1 MQRVQFYP
9 SVDLAT
15 ILDSEAKKNGVS
27 VSAFVTDLLNEYYG
41 LAKKNAPT
49 ITQLTTTV
57 LKEVEEYIKSN
68 APKEFDLNI
77 ASKTY
82 RAIDMT
88 CGKKPST
95 VRASIGRSFGSK
107 IGNVPFGNVR
117 QCIVN
122 GKNKSSSNN
131 ALVYE
136 TFNWDGM

>member
-9 SVDLAT
+9 SVDLAN
-15 ILDSEAKKNGVS
+15 ILDSEAKKNSVS
-27 VSAFVTDLLNEYYG
+27 ISAFVTDLLNEYYG
-41 LAKKNAPT
+41 LAKKNVPT
-49 ITQLTTTV
+49 MTQLTTTV
-57 LKEVEEYIKSN
+57 LKEVEEYIKTN
-68 APKEFDLNI
+68 EPNEFDLNI

-82 RAIDMT
+82 REIDMT

-107 IGNVPFGNVR
+107 IGKVPFSNVR

-122 GKNKSSSNN
+122 GKNKLSSNN

-136 TFNWDGM
+136 IF

>member
-9 SVDLAT
+9 SVDLAN

-27 VSAFVTDLLNEYYG
+27 ISAFVTDLLNEYYG
-41 LAKKNAPT
+41 LAKKNVPT

-68 APKEFDLNI
+68 APNEFDLNI

-82 RAIDMT
+82 REIDMT

-107 IGNVPFGNVR
+107 IGKVPFSNVR

-122 GKNKSSSNN
+122 GKNKLSSNN

-136 TFNWDGM
+136 TF